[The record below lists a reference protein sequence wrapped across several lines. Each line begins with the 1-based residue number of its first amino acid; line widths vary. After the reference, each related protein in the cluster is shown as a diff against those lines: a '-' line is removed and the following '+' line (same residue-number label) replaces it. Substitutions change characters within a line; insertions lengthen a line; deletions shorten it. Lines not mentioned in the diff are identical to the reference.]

1 MTNFSWLANSAN
13 WGGSR
18 PLQGRDRPQFAAFC
32 PSMAH
37 YNYELRWVNTTA
49 LEVIVPKVRDGLSGA
64 HIEVASHLGVLGPR
78 LEPVAESES
87 SGRRPVRS

>member
-1 MTNFSWLANSAN
+1 VRTGA
-13 WGGSR
+13 GGG
-18 PLQGRDRPQFAAFC
+18 PPQGRDPPEFAAFC

-37 YNYELRWVNTTA
+37 YNYELRGVKTTA

-64 HIEVASHLGVLGPR
+64 HIEVATHLGVLGPR

-87 SGRRPVRS
+87 SGRRPVLS